1 MTNAQNIRAIIAQM
15 TRKKWKLESALK
27 KAEKQNRRVYE
38 EMVDWEEAYM
48 ASGEDEEIGQK
59 LDKAYDEY
67 SKVNEAM
74 CKIEKQVEAIKEA
87 LEALRKAADTIEWLG
102 L

>member
-1 MTNAQNIRAIIAQM
+1 MTKAQNIRNTIAQLM
-15 TRKKWKLESALK
+15 REKQEFEPALK
-27 KAEKQNRRVYE
+27 KAEEQYSLAFKRVL
-38 EMVDWEEAYM
+38 VWEEAYT

-67 SKVNEAM
+67 SEADKAMREAKV
-74 CKIEKQVEAIKEA
+74 KVQSIKEA
-87 LEALRKAADTIEWLG
+87 LEALYKAVEAIEWLG

>member
-1 MTNAQNIRAIIAQM
+1 MTNTQNIRTIVAQLM
-15 TRKKWKLESALK
+15 RKKWKLESALK

-38 EMVDWEEAYM
+38 EVVDWEEAYM

-67 SKVNEAM
+67 SEADKAMREAKV
-74 CKIEKQVEAIKEA
+74 KVQSIKEA
-87 LEALRKAADTIEWLG
+87 LEALRNAAEAIEWLG

>member
-1 MTNAQNIRAIIAQM
+1 MTNAQNIRAIIAQLM
-15 TRKKWKLESALK
+15 RKKWKLELALK
-27 KAEKQNRRVYE
+27 KAEKQNSRVYE

-59 LDKAYDEY
+59 LDKVYDEY
-67 SKVNEAM
+67 GKVNEAM

-87 LEALRKAADTIEWLG
+87 LKALYKAADTIDWLG